1 MDSPFGIAL
10 KKIEAR
16 ITKSDEEGLRARWES
31 GRKLLSQRE
40 GKLLPRGL
48 LEAVATEL
56 GVSRQEL
63 QFRVKFVEIYPTEQE
78 LSNGVRQFGSWHQI
92 AAKFVEMY
100 PTEDELRNAI
110 TQFGSW
116 YQIVVPIPREVR

>member
-1 MDSPFGIAL
+1 MSEIG
-10 KKIEAR
+10 
-16 ITKSDEEGLRARWES
+16 
-31 GRKLLSQRE
+31 Q
-40 GKLLPRGL
+40 
-48 LEAVATEL
+48 
-56 GVSRQEL
+56 VSRSEL
-63 QFRVKFVEIYPTEQE
+63 LMNPPITNIEFVEIYPTEQE
-78 LSNGVRQFGSWHQI
+78 LFDAVKQFGSWHQI